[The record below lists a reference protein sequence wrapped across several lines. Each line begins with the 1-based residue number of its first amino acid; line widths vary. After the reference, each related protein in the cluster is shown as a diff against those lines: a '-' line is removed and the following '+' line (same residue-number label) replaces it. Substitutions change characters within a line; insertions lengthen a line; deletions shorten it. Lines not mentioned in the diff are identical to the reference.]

1 MLSYLLSCCCTSH
14 FRPCP
19 HCWQTMS
26 QLYLTV
32 WGQVLTWS
40 SRTTPSA
47 GTSSSPSS
55 SPPPSSPPLGMV
67 TLLLSQ
73 YQVGCFYFIPSPLNT
88 DWLQVAG
95 SAWSMPL
102 LVSPCVCPYWQT
114 LVRFWQQLSA
124 RWLSSTR
131 CLLYQYLR
139 NITWLLK
146 RKSMSQDYLAFFLKF
161 QVLKNCM
168 HFMKLIDHGSDWF
181 HEYIHDFNQF
191 HKWNKDE
198 FLEFDWFH
206 KYFVCWIL

>member
-1 MLSYLLSCCCTSH
+1 MANRNTIQTRFEGAHRATEKLVMIIILLIS
-14 FRPCP
+14 R
-19 HCWQTMS
+19 HCLVCWVSTREFSQT
-26 QLYLTV
+26 
-32 WGQVLTWS
+32 VLMRVSTWW

-146 RKSMSQDYLAFFLKF
+146 RKSMSQDYLAFFF
-161 QVLKNCM
+161 EISSVE
-168 HFMKLIDHGSDWF
+168 KLHAF
-181 HEYIHDFNQF
+181 HET
-191 HKWNKDE
+191 
-198 FLEFDWFH
+198 DWS
-206 KYFVCWIL
+206 WIWLISWIYPWF